1 MELKQNMFLRQGSY
15 RIEKVLGQGGF
26 GITYLAEQ
34 VLLGRKVAIKEFF
47 MKEHCNRD
55 ANTFSVSVPSVGSR
69 ETVERFRQKFLKEAR
84 TIASFVSSN
93 IVNVIDVF
101 EENGT
106 AYYVMEY
113 LDGKSLGA
121 IVAECGAL
129 DEALAVRY
137 ICQVADALMEVHGKN
152 LLHLDIKPANVMLD
166 SKGNAVLIDFGISK
180 HYDDEGSQTSSGLI
194 GISDGYAPM
203 EQYKKGGLDS
213 FTPAT
218 DIYALGAMLFK
229 LVTSVTPPH
238 ASDINDDGLPALPD
252 SISPAVRSAIKSAM
266 QPRRKDRP
274 QSIEEFLGKL
284 KEQRA
289 KSKDASFDN
298 TSSNSSST
306 HRGEVSRSDGGESD
320 LPTLNTENA
329 KSYTA
334 SPDDEETLVGMNPP
348 LPSATPPFEKAGELS
363 NGVNDDDETLL
374 NSSSTPRGEVSR
386 SDGGESDLPTLNTEN
401 AKNYTASS
409 DDDETRVGI
418 NPLVLWTLPLLK
430 KWESFQEQLFLIK
443 KRLMPKTL
451 LLLVKRRSESPKK
464 TVMEIIIAAI
474 VLLGVAICFVAGGS
488 DNENESYNSDSLSYT
503 SNDDSNS
510 DSNIDSEEKAR
521 LEREAEAQR
530 QREEEERLVQQQSI
544 STSQK
549 VDLGLSVCWAGW
561 NVGASAP
568 EDYGGYYAWGETEE
582 KDSYDWSTYKW
593 CRGSYDTITKYCTD
607 GDSGKVD
614 NKTVLASTDDVAHV
628 KWGGTWRMPTR
639 AEQDELLEK
648 CNWTWTTYKGVE
660 GYIVTGPNGNSI
672 FLPATGYRDGMRAV
686 HRGRYGSYW
695 YSSLDDLNCFAF
707 SLYFDSGKYA
717 RTYGYRYN
725 GRSVRPVSE

>member
-306 HRGEVSRSDGGESD
+306 HRGEVSRSDGGEND
-320 LPTLNTENA
+320 LPTEKIEYA
-329 KSYTA
+329 KNYTA
-334 SPDDEETLVGMNPP
+334 TPDDEETQVGMNPP

-386 SDGGESDLPTLNTEN
+386 SDGGESELKTEN
-401 AKNYTASS
+401 GKSK
-409 DDDETRVGI
+409 
-418 NPLVLWTLPLLK
+418 LPL
-430 KWESFQEQLFLIK
+430 IIII
-443 KRLMPKTL
+443 L
-451 LLLVKRRSESPKK
+451 LLS
-464 TVMEIIIAAI
+464 IILGAGGY
-474 VLLGVAICFVAGGS
+474 LLFSGGS
-488 DNENESYNSDSLSYT
+488 DGNSSNNDSSYAAEKQALLEREAQA
-503 SNDDSNS
+503 
-510 DSNIDSEEKAR
+510 EERERIAAEQAAAEEQAR
-521 LEREAEAQR
+521 LEREAEEKRA
-530 QREEEERLVQQQSI
+530 REEAERIDREKQQGI
-544 STSQK
+544 STQQK
-549 VDLGLSVCWAGW
+549 VDLGLSVKWAGW
-561 NVGASAP
+561 NVGASFP
-568 EDYGGYYAWGETEE
+568 EEYGNYYAWGETTT
-582 KDSYDWSTYKW
+582 KTSYTDENCSTNNKSIGSIAGKSTY
-593 CRGSYDTITKYCTD
+593 
-607 GDSGKVD
+607 
-614 NKTVLASTDDVAHV
+614 DVARAR
-628 KWGGTWRMPTR
+628 WGGSWRLPTK
-639 AEQDELLEK
+639 EEFEELIDR
-648 CNWTWTTYKGVE
+648 CTWTWITYKGVN
-660 GYIVTGPNGNSI
+660 GYKVTGPNGNSI
-672 FLPATGYRDGMRAV
+672 FLPAAGLFRA
-686 HRGRYGSYW
+686 
-695 YSSLDDLNCFAF
+695 
-707 SLYFDSGKYA
+707 SLYDRGTFGDYWSATPNESYSNLACYLGLFSGHYVA
-717 RTYGYRYN
+717 DWNYR
-725 GRSVRPVSE
+725 GDGLSVRPVSE